1 MKQLRNANVLLD
13 QPNILQKRHLFA
25 QLAILLCLS
34 IGRIFFNATAGT
46 STNSECQV
54 MNANVELE
62 ARNIKISFLPLPVW
76 DLPTS
81 KKKNYATYHLKSR
94 ACELKGSTMSLT
106 YVWHVL

>member
-1 MKQLRNANVLLD
+1 MELNFILVPAASLLRLFRGKKVICAISD

-34 IGRIFFNATAGT
+34 IGRIFFNATA
-46 STNSECQV
+46 
-54 MNANVELE
+54 E

-106 YVWHVL
+106 YVWHIL